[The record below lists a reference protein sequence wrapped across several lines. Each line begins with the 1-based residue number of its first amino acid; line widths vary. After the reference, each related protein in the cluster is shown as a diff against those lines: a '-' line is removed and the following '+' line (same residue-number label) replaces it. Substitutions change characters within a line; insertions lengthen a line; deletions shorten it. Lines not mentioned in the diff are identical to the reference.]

1 MEARQMPG
9 DAELEQTLIGCLLLD
24 DKQIDEVATIINA
37 NDMYSNKAKKLM
49 QVISSMHLENKTVD
63 MPNVASCCKDKNL
76 NIDATYITE
85 AVNKVASP
93 KESRSYA
100 KKIKKY
106 SKHRR
111 LINLSNKVQEKS
123 FDADADIDE
132 IINIAEQQIYDLGL
146 SSGKQGMIYDLQDSG
161 VMIDYINKLEE
172 LYKQDG
178 IAGMSTGITDLDN
191 MTGGFE
197 KRGGYTIIAGRPSQG
212 KTMLALNMADYMAQN
227 EGAGAFFSSEMKL
240 QKILN
245 RIIAKRC
252 RINGLRLKAGN
263 LKDSEWEK
271 VTKESQEIVE
281 NLPLTIID
289 NKIKKI
295 NEIRSIARRINRK
308 KDLEFIFIDYLQL
321 LQGFDNA
328 GSNNSRVEKLSRT
341 LNNMADQLDCHVI
354 ALAQL
359 SRSCE
364 NRNDKRPIMSD
375 LRDSGS
381 IEQDADN
388 IIMVYRDEYYNP
400 ESDKKNIMELLVRKV
415 RDGEVGVVEAAA
427 NLEFQMVK
435 DLSRRGM

>member
-1 MEARQMPG
+1 
-9 DAELEQTLIGCLLLD
+9 
-24 DKQIDEVATIINA
+24 
-37 NDMYSNKAKKLM
+37 
-49 QVISSMHLENKTVD
+49 
-63 MPNVASCCKDKNL
+63 
-76 NIDATYITE
+76 
-85 AVNKVASP
+85 
-93 KESRSYA
+93 
-100 KKIKKY
+100 
-106 SKHRR
+106 
-111 LINLSNKVQEKS
+111 
-123 FDADADIDE
+123 
-132 IINIAEQQIYDLGL
+132 
-146 SSGKQGMIYDLQDSG
+146 MIYDLQDSG

-212 KTMLALNMADYMAQN
+212 KTMLALNMADYMARTA
-227 EGAGAFFSSEMKL
+227 GPGAFFSSEMKL

-252 RINGLRLKAGN
+252 RINGLRLKSGN

-271 VTKESQEIVE
+271 VTQESQEIVE

-308 KDLEFIFIDYLQL
+308 KDLEFIFVDYLQL

-328 GSNNSRVEKLSRT
+328 GSNNLRVEKLSKT

-364 NRNDKRPIMSD
+364 QRNNKRPILSD

-388 IIMVYRDEYYNP
+388 VIMVYRDEYYNP
-400 ESDKKNIMELLVRKV
+400 ESEKKNIMELLIRKA
-415 RDGEVGVVEAAA
+415 RDGEVGAVEAAA